1 MLSRKGLIKNR
12 IVWSLNIRFDE
23 GGLIIKPLPEEDPD
37 ILIPTRN
44 RSKSTRNQD

>member
-1 MLSRKGLIKNR
+1 MLLRKGLIENR
-12 IVWSLNIRFDE
+12 IIWSLNIRFNKGD
-23 GGLIIKPLPEEDPD
+23 LITKPLLEEDPN